1 MIKRIIVVY
10 MVCLSL
16 IFVPMGQASAA
27 GVEGESSNAYNMSLT
42 NTNESLSGGMASKAL
57 YFQVPNTWKVNDVTF
72 NLDYTVSQ
80 LTMNDRSSVT
90 FRINGNHLYSFRPS
104 VKNDVKQ
111 HLTLTIPKEF
121 IVKGSNSISI
131 EGDIQTND
139 TIQNV
144 CTNDEGPDRWF
155 QIFSTS
161 SVSIDYVNQALDGS
175 IRGFN
180 EYFTGVDII
189 RSNHNAIVVP
199 EQSDSA
205 ELETAIYAL
214 MGFAKANTLDDKTI
228 PMLTFGTESLSSKKA
243 IVVVS
248 LYDHLPNELK
258 ELLDP
263 QDLNNAALIQYV
275 DQGQQPTLVVT
286 SQNAD
291 LLVKAG
297 QLIAN
302 PDLMGQLDSK
312 TKVVTSDT
320 NVEKPVTRVDR
331 NVTLTET
338 GDQLKGWRHQEKS
351 YFVSIPSN
359 RSIADASKISMD
371 FRYAKNL
378 NFNRSMVT
386 ILVND
391 TPIGSKKL
399 TSEMANGDTLT
410 LPIPKNLNVS
420 GNFSVTVAFDLEL
433 DNDLC
438 YQNQGDMPWAF
449 ITKDTILK
457 LNTTENMEQLFNNYP
472 YPFIRDGSINR
483 VAVVMPTERD
493 NYTYQSL
500 SNVFNLLGQYVEG
513 NTGEVHFYN
522 DQVKDSELAD
532 HNIIAIGTNQNNKV
546 IRDQNNSL
554 YFKYG
559 VDGTG
564 FTSNEKLSID
574 DNYGKRIGTLQLIQS
589 PFEAGHGFMAV
600 TGASSEYY
608 YLASKL
614 ISSEGQIWKIYGDG
628 VTTDK
633 DGNINAYRFKKEAN
647 PEQASLL
654 DKVSQRGD
662 VVGYMVAMIL
672 VLLLVLVSLILIIRK
687 YSKKR
692 GGKR

>member
-1 MIKRIIVVY
+1 MACV
-10 MVCLSL
+10 SL
-16 IFVPMGQASAA
+16 IFVQIGQVSAA
-27 GVEGESSNAYNMSLT
+27 GLEVNSINSNAYDMPLI
-42 NTNESLSGGMASKAL
+42 NTNESLSGGRASKSL
-57 YFQVPNTWKVNDVTF
+57 YFQVPDTWKVNDVTF

-80 LTMNDRSSVT
+80 LAMNERSSVT
-90 FRINGNHLYSFRPS
+90 FTINGNYLYSFRPS

-121 IVKGSNSISI
+121 IIKGSNLLSV
-131 EGDIQTND
+131 EGDIQTTT
-139 TIQNV
+139 TIENV
-144 CTNDEGPDRWF
+144 CTNEAGPDRWF
-155 QIFSTS
+155 QIFNSS
-161 SVSIDYVNQALDGS
+161 SVSINYANQAIDGS

-180 EYFTGVDII
+180 DYFTGIDVI
-189 RSNHNAIVVP
+189 RSNQSAIVVP
-199 EQSDSA
+199 EQSDSS

-214 MGFAKANTLDDKTI
+214 MGFAKANSLNDKTI
-228 PMLTFGTESLSSKKA
+228 PMLTYGTESLKSKKA

-248 LYDHLPNELK
+248 LYDRLPNELK
-258 ELLDP
+258 KLLDP
-263 QDLNNAALIQYV
+263 QDFNNAALIQYV
-275 DQGQQPTLVVT
+275 NQGQQPTLVVT

-302 PDLMGQLDSK
+302 QDLMEQLNSK

-320 NVEKPVTRVDR
+320 NVEKTVDSVDR
-331 NVTLTET
+331 SVTLTET

-378 NFNRSMVT
+378 DFNRSMVT

-399 TSEMANGDTLT
+399 TTEMANGDTIT

-433 DNDLC
+433 ENDIC

-449 ITKDTILK
+449 ITKDTVLQ

-472 YPFIRDGSINR
+472 YPFIRDGNING
-483 VAVVMPTERD
+483 VAVVMPAERD

-513 NTGEVHFYN
+513 NTGEIHFYD
-522 DQVKDSELAD
+522 DQVKDNELEN

-546 IRDQNNSL
+546 IRDQNSSL
-554 YFKYG
+554 YFQYG

-564 FTSNEKLSID
+564 FISNEKLSID
-574 DNYGKRIGTLQLIQS
+574 IDYGKRIGTLQLIQS

-614 ISSEGQIWKIYGDG
+614 ISSEDQIWKIYGDG

-633 DGNINAYRFKKEAN
+633 DGNINAYRFKKEAS

-662 VVGYMVAMIL
+662 VVGYMVAMVLVIL
-672 VLLLVLVSLILIIRK
+672 LILVSLILIIRK

>member
-1 MIKRIIVVY
+1 
-10 MVCLSL
+10 
-16 IFVPMGQASAA
+16 MGQASAA